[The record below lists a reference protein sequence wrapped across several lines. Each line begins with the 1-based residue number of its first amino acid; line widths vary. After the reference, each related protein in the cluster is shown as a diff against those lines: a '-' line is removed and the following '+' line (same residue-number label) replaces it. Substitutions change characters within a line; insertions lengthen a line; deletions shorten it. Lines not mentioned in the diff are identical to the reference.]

1 MSDIHINKIVRNLA
15 ENWKGEIGIHTH
27 NNLGLA
33 LSNTVTAIKRGV
45 KWVDSTVM
53 GMGRGAGNA
62 QTEYL
67 ILELEKFQNKFYNN
81 LNLLKLIK
89 FYFEPLLQKYNG
101 GSTLIII

>member
-1 MSDIHINKIVRNLA
+1 MNIVSKIKNTHSKIVL
-15 ENWKGEIGIHTH
+15 GIHTH

-45 KWVDSTVM
+45 KGVDSTVM

-67 ILELEKFQNKFYNN
+67 IIEIQSLLKKKINVMP
-81 LNLLKLIK
+81 LLKLK
-89 FYFEPLLQKYNG
+89 CLTVFF
-101 GSTLIII
+101 LIWILKDLK